1 MFSFPISYCS
11 CCYFKENLELWFLSQ
26 LSRDPGRLSPESWRL
41 YPMWKTFLSSVL
53 LFSSDITAYC
63 YWGVETICSG
73 TGNLACTLWWN
84 LLWGQKIYFIRYSP
98 LSEDKSENLRNI
110 VQGWRLILSNKS
122 QRTQSEDFYLTK
134 LVWGLEL
141 YFLNLKILSED
152 KWAIYFIHHKSIEL
166 YFFKS

>member
-1 MFSFPISYCS
+1 MCS
-11 CCYFKENLELWFLSQ
+11 HAPSHGAALPLPNTLSHKN
-26 LSRDPGRLSPESWRL
+26 SN
-41 YPMWKTFLSSVL
+41 YPKGIKMWKECEYFVFCAGIRI
-53 LFSSDITAYC
+53 FSIS
-63 YWGVETICSG
+63 
-73 TGNLACTLWWN
+73 
-84 LLWGQKIYFIRYSP
+84 RYSP

-110 VQGWRLILSNKS
+110 VQGQRPILSNKS

-166 YFFKS
+166 FFWSDRTLFQINSALGQNSK